1 MIRGIR
7 EDGSG
12 LTFLSGLRDNACT
25 YTHLKVLAFYIHKT
39 APLMKTP
46 KLGLKH
52 LVIGKFQLSI
62 SHIYTTGPRS
72 CDETILY

>member
-1 MIRGIR
+1 MIKGKR

-12 LTFLSGLRDNACT
+12 LTFLSGLQDNACT
-25 YTHLKVLAFYIHKT
+25 YIHLKVLALYIHKT
-39 APLMKTP
+39 APLMKIP

-62 SHIYTTGPRS
+62 SHIYTTGTS
-72 CDETILY
+72 VM